1 MNTILTLTALLFF
14 PGGLFVLLMGLAYEW
29 VDRKLVAQFQNRVGP
44 RWFQPL
50 ADTIKLLAKEEVV
63 PDGVNAGLFVG
74 LPIVALA
81 SVLTATLYVPMVG
94 LAPSHSFPGDLIVAV
109 YLLSLPTLCIG
120 LAGVIFGWARPV
132 PVNPS
137 NFRSYRWGEVTTS
150 FAGPASNLLLA
161 ALFAFL
167 LRLNLGGPGLVLLAY
182 YGCTINIFLALFN
195 LLPIP
200 PLDGSH
206 LVAAFLPYRL
216 LQLYRYLEPV
226 GFIII
231 LLLFRKTRSE

>member
-1 MNTILTLTALLFF
+1 MNISSLLDITFMAAVLLFSVIVHEVAHGYVAWLNGDPTARLAGRITLNPVPHIDPIGTIF
-14 PGGLFVLLMGLAYEW
+14 LPLLL
-29 VDRKLVAQFQNRVGP
+29 LV
-44 RWFQPL
+44 
-50 ADTIKLLAKEEVV
+50 T
-63 PDGVNAGLFVG
+63 
-74 LPIVALA
+74 
-81 SVLTATLYVPMVG
+81 
-94 LAPSHSFPGDLIVAV
+94 H
-109 YLLSLPTLCIG
+109 
-120 LAGVIFGWARPV
+120 AGVIFGWARPV

-137 NFRSYRWGEVTTS
+137 NFRNYRWGEVTCS

-167 LRLNLGGPGLVLLAY
+167 LRLHLGGPGLVLLAY

-216 LQLYRYLEPV
+216 LQFYRYLEPV
-226 GFIII
+226 GFVII
-231 LLLFRKTRSE
+231 LLLFYTGLMGLILMPLFRLIAAFLQVPLVF